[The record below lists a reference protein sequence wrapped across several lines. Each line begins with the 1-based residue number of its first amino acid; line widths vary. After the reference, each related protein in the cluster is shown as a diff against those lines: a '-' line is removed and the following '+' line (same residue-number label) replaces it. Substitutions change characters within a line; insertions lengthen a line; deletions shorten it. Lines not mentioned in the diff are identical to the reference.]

1 MATMTIRNI
10 DDQLKT
16 RLRVRAAM
24 HGRSMEDEAREIL
37 RASLSADQ
45 ARGGSLVASIRAR
58 LEAVGGFEV
67 ELPERDAMRSLPDYR
82 SIRAS

>member
-10 DDQLKT
+10 DDQLKS

-37 RASLSADQ
+37 RASLSVEP
-45 ARGGSLVASIRAR
+45 ARDGSLVASIRAR
-58 LEAVGGFEV
+58 VEAVGGIEL
-67 ELPERDAMRSLPDYR
+67 ELPSRDPMRTPPEFDP
-82 SIRAS
+82 